1 MKKEKKIDA
10 IINRGKR
17 KLSLNNKGRKIF
29 SHKQIIEELD
39 EITELTF
46 ESSFD
51 YLIYYFKG
59 DSWRKRLKYFQN
71 QLTVFRK

>member
-1 MKKEKKIDA
+1 MKKEKKVDA

-39 EITELTF
+39 EITELTV

>member
-17 KLSLNNKGRKIF
+17 KLSLNNKGGKIF

-39 EITELTF
+39 EITESTV

>member
-29 SHKQIIEELD
+29 SHK
-39 EITELTF
+39 
-46 ESSFD
+46 
-51 YLIYYFKG
+51 
-59 DSWRKRLKYFQN
+59 
-71 QLTVFRK
+71 

>member
-39 EITELTF
+39 EITELTV

>member
-10 IINRGKR
+10 IINRGKK

-39 EITELTF
+39 EITELTV